1 MKAYLKLAEKFET
14 TSNIYKAMSI
24 LGWDNSVMMP
34 QGSSEDR
41 AKQQAT
47 LGAIAHNI
55 ITNKEVKDLLDQAQ
69 GETKDMDNWQKTNLR
84 LMQNEWVH
92 NNAVPEKLLTEFTMV
107 SSECEMRW
115 RTAKADNDFK
125 TFASFL
131 KPVLKLSRQIADL
144 KAEALGLSR
153 YDALLD
159 QYDEGRRSAE
169 IDKIFA
175 DLRNFLPGFTE
186 KVMSRQSKQK
196 APIKPSGTYPI
207 EAQKEIAVE
216 LMRIIGFDF
225 DKGRLDVSAHPFS
238 GGTPDDVRITTRY
251 NEKDYTDSLMSV
263 FHETGHA
270 MYSFGQPLKY
280 RGQPVGNALGMS
292 IHESQSLLIEMQV
305 CRSKE
310 FLNFLEKYTKRYFG
324 QSPENSAENL
334 YAYYNKVEPTLIRVG
349 ADEVT
354 YPVHVII
361 RYEIEKK
368 LVEGTMEVDDIPG
381 VWNKMM
387 KDMLGITVP
396 NDREGCMQDI
406 HWSDGSFGYFP
417 TYTLGA
423 MTAAQFYAQA
433 KKDFPK
439 IPQEISEGNFASLMS
454 WLREKVHSQGS
465 LYTADELMV
474 KITGQPLNAEI
485 FKDYLKNKYL
495 PE

>member
-1 MKAYLKLAEKFET
+1 MKSYLKLAEKFET

-34 QGSSEDR
+34 KGSAEDR

-47 LGAIAHNI
+47 LGAIAHQMI
-55 ITNKEVKDLLDQAQ
+55 VSSEVKEMLAAAQ
-69 GETKDMDNWQKTNLR
+69 SETKDLDEWQKANLK
-84 LMQNEWVH
+84 LMHNEWVH
-92 NNAVPEKLLTEFTMV
+92 NNAVPEKLLTEMTMA

-125 TFASFL
+125 TFAMFL
-131 KPVLKLSRQIADL
+131 KKVLKLSREIADL
-144 KAEALGLSR
+144 KAKALGLSR

-159 QYDEGRRSAE
+159 QYDEGRRSAD

-175 DLRNFLPGFTE
+175 DLKTFLPSFIE
-186 KVMSRQSKQK
+186 QVMAKQSKQK
-196 APIKPSGTYPI
+196 QPVKPSGHYPI
-207 EAQKEIAVE
+207 EKQKEISIE
-216 LMRIIGFDF
+216 LMKIIGFDF
-225 DKGRLDVSAHPFS
+225 DKGRLDVSSHPFS

-280 RGQPVGNALGMS
+280 RGQPVGNSLGMS

-305 CRSKE
+305 ARSRE
-310 FLNFLEKYTKRYFG
+310 FLSFLEKYTKKYFG
-324 QSPENSAENL
+324 DSFENSAENL
-334 YAYYNKVEPTLIRVG
+334 YAYYNHVEPSLIRVG

-354 YPVHVII
+354 YPLHVIL
-361 RYEIEKK
+361 RYDIEKK
-368 LVEGTMEVDDIPG
+368 LVEGEMEVDDIPG
-381 VWNKMM
+381 EWNKKM
-387 KDMLGITVP
+387 KEYLGITP
-396 NDREGCMQDI
+396 PTDREGCMQDI

-433 KKDFPK
+433 KKDYPN
-439 IPQEISEGNFASLMS
+439 IPQEISNGNFNSLMS
-454 WLREKVHSQGS
+454 WLREKVHSQGC
-465 LYTADELMV
+465 LYTADELT
-474 KITGQPLNAEI
+474 KNITGQPLNAEI
-485 FKDYLKNKYL
+485 FKNYLKGKYL
-495 PE
+495 G